1 MIGNLNSIFKQ
12 KGKVAGAVTYDAD
25 ALAFFSAANIT
36 NATQKLAVNQ
46 LVLDLKSANIWTKS
60 KALYPLVGGVAS
72 SHAVNL
78 KTPGTYNLTFATG
91 MLHQSSGINGNSIST
106 ANTNLTPSTALSGNL
121 NNTHLS
127 FYCSTNNPALE
138 IGDFGSLGTN
148 SNWTLLEIYQS
159 SFYNLI
165 NQNISTS
172 NFSMTN
178 STGMFIGS
186 RTANNILKSYKNSNL
201 IATFTTSSNSLSNI
215 SITICGMN
223 RNIGAAYLSN
233 RTYSFASIGDGLTDA
248 EALAFYTAV
257 QTYQT
262 TLGRQV

>member
-1 MIGNLNSIFKQ
+1 MKLSLGITPRDYS
-12 KGKVAGAVTYDAD
+12 VANGVTYDAD

-36 NATQKLAVNQ
+36 DATQKLAVNQ
-46 LVLDLKSANIWTKS
+46 LVLDLKSANIWTKM
-60 KALYPLVGGVAS
+60 KALYPLVGGVAT

-78 KTPGTYNLTFATG
+78 KTPGTFNLTFAVG
-91 MLHQSSGINGNSIST
+91 MLHQSSGINGNSTST
-106 ANTNLTPSTALSGNL
+106 ANTNLTPSTALSANL
-121 NNTHLS
+121 DNTHLS
-127 FYCSTNNPALE
+127 FYCSTNNPSFDIAD
-138 IGDFGSLGTN
+138 IGSFGTN
-148 SNWTLLEIYQS
+148 SNWTLLEVYQS
-159 SFYNLI
+159 LLYNLI
-165 NQNISTS
+165 NQNITTS

-215 SITICGMN
+215 PITICGMN
-223 RNIGAAYLSN
+223 RNIGPAYISN

-248 EALAFYTAV
+248 EALSFYNAV